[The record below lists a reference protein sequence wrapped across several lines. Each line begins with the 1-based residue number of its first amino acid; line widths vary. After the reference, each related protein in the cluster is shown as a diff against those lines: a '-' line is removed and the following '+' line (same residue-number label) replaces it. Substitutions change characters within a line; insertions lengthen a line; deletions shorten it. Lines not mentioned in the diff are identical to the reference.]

1 MKHRSAA
8 VIVGILI
15 SMGAVCLLLGAYLRS
30 DGFMQKA
37 AGLVQEQAAELLA
50 TRVEV
55 GAVSVD
61 SFHSLSL
68 RDLVIYDQQDAVL
81 AKAKSAQVSFSL
93 LSLLREPSAAA
104 VSKVSLVSPEVWLS
118 QQADNRWNY
127 EAIIEGGSSR
137 NAFAGKVSV
146 QDGQLTA
153 RVQGQQLALTDLQ
166 GQLDF
171 AAQPSVRL
179 TLEGALQGA
188 TVRRLAL
195 VWGVNCIYTPEFG
208 DTDSMI
214 MDAVK
219 KAVEQG
225 YVKFGD
231 IAVVAAGVP
240 LGVQGNTNMIKVHTV
255 GNAII
260 NGVGIGKK
268 PVTGH
273 AKLITSAN
281 LDDFQEGDILVVKT
295 LTPEVSQILPL
306 ASAIITEEGGLS
318 SEGAIAG
325 LHYDIPVIVN
335 VEKALD
341 TLEHGKLISVDPKR
355 GVVYQGRVQMM

>member
-127 EAIIEGGSSR
+127 EAIIEASKQ
-137 NAFAGKVSV
+137 AEC
-146 QDGQLTA
+146 
-153 RVQGQQLALTDLQ
+153 DLIFMASH
-166 GQLDF
+166 G
-171 AAQPSVRL
+171 
-179 TLEGALQGA
+179 
-188 TVRRLAL
+188 RR
-195 VWGVNCIYTPEFG
+195 
-208 DTDSMI
+208 
-214 MDAVK
+214 
-219 KAVEQG
+219 
-225 YVKFGD
+225 
-231 IAVVAAGVP
+231 
-240 LGVQGNTNMIKVHTV
+240 
-255 GNAII
+255 
-260 NGVGIGKK
+260 
-268 PVTGH
+268 
-273 AKLITSAN
+273 
-281 LDDFQEGDILVVKT
+281 
-295 LTPEVSQILPL
+295 
-306 ASAIITEEGGLS
+306 GLS
-318 SEGAIAG
+318 ALLLGSETNKV
-325 LHYDIPVIVN
+325 LTHSTIPV
-335 VEKALD
+335 L
-341 TLEHGKLISVDPKR
+341 
-355 GVVYQGRVQMM
+355 VYR

>member
-127 EAIIEGGSSR
+127 EAIIEGG
-137 NAFAGKVSV
+137 AGEL
-146 QDGQLTA
+146 DAINTIMGMPMPWA
-153 RVQGQQLALTDLQ
+153 RD
-166 GQLDF
+166 
-171 AAQPSVRL
+171 
-179 TLEGALQGA
+179 
-188 TVRRLAL
+188 
-195 VWGVNCIYTPEFG
+195 
-208 DTDSMI
+208 
-214 MDAVK
+214 
-219 KAVEQG
+219 
-225 YVKFGD
+225 
-231 IAVVAAGVP
+231 
-240 LGVQGNTNMIKVHTV
+240 
-255 GNAII
+255 
-260 NGVGIGKK
+260 
-268 PVTGH
+268 
-273 AKLITSAN
+273 
-281 LDDFQEGDILVVKT
+281 
-295 LTPEVSQILPL
+295 LPL
-306 ASAIITEEGGLS
+306 KGDGFECNF
-318 SEGAIAG
+318 
-325 LHYDIPVIVN
+325 YRKD
-335 VEKALD
+335 D
-341 TLEHGKLISVDPKR
+341 
-355 GVVYQGRVQMM
+355 